1 MYQTP
6 AELLALDKEP
16 VARLLR
22 ACGVEEKR
30 IRSGSDYDRF
40 VAFATC
46 MPLCAGHTLATS
58 MERDLQNATGLTAP
72 LCSHTAPAFWRR
84 WLELHW
90 CEQEETVSD
99 PTPCAACEPCE
110 PLRLTDAEA
119 VRLPALAEIATAC
132 HPVSLVAFADR
143 LQAALP
149 TVGHAVIRLPAD
161 YAFVRPD
168 PYHATEALKGAAAG
182 GAYHRDMLVTQA
194 LRVSGGIAVSRG
206 ITLVLTGGTP
216 ENILPLL
223 AYLAG
228 CGNLPHT
235 VWMPDDPAHAAS
247 VSGLYAA
254 VDTGYVLSSRDAEAD
269 LRASYAAVAPIGRA
283 VVYETSDQ

>member
-1 MYQTP
+1 MYQNP

-16 VARLLR
+16 AIRLLR

-30 IRSGSDYDRF
+30 IQSGSDYDRF

-90 CEQEETVSD
+90 CEQEETVSE
-99 PTPCAACEPCE
+99 PPLCAACAPCE
-110 PLRLTDAEA
+110 PQYLTDAEVA
-119 VRLPALAEIATAC
+119 RMPAPEQVATTC
-132 HPVSLVAFADR
+132 RPVSLVTFADR
-143 LQAALP
+143 LQDALP
-149 TVGHAVIRLPAD
+149 TVGYAAIRLPAD

-168 PYHATEALKGAAAG
+168 PYHATQALQGAAEDRPFDHA
-182 GAYHRDMLVTQA
+182 MLLTQA
-194 LRVSGGIAVSRG
+194 LRVCGGIAAARG
-206 ITLVLTGGTP
+206 ITLILVGGVP
-216 ENILPLL
+216 ETILPLL

-235 VWMPDDPAHAAS
+235 VWMPDDPVHAAH
-247 VSGLYAA
+247 VSGLYTT
-254 VDTGYVLSSRDAEAD
+254 VDTGYVVSPNTREDVRDA
-269 LRASYAAVAPIGRA
+269 YAAVAPIGRA
-283 VVYETSDQ
+283 VVYETSDN

>member
-1 MYQTP
+1 MYQNP

-16 VARLLR
+16 VTRLLR
-22 ACGVEEKR
+22 ACGVEEKL

-46 MPLCAGHTLATS
+46 MPLCAGHALATA

-72 LCSHTAPAFWRR
+72 FCSHTAPAFWRR

-99 PTPCAACEPCE
+99 PAHCTACEPCE
-110 PLRLTDAEA
+110 PLHLTDADV
-119 VRLPALAEIATAC
+119 VRMPAPEQVATTC
-132 HPVSLVAFADR
+132 RPVSLVTFANR
-143 LQAALP
+143 LQDALP
-149 TVGHAVIRLPAD
+149 TVGYAAIRLPAD

-168 PYHATEALKGAAAG
+168 PYHATEALKGAAEGRAFDK
-182 GAYHRDMLVTQA
+182 DMLVTQA
-194 LRVSGGIAVSRG
+194 LRVCGGIAAARG
-206 ITLVLTGGTP
+206 ITLILVGGVP
-216 ENILPLL
+216 ETVLPLL

-235 VWMPDDPAHAAS
+235 VWMPDDPEHAAH
-247 VSGLYAA
+247 VSGLYTT
-254 VDTGYVLSSRDAEAD
+254 VDTGYVLSPRDTEAD

-283 VVYETSDQ
+283 VVYETSDN

>member
-72 LCSHTAPAFWRR
+72 LCSHTASTFWRR

-99 PTPCAACEPCE
+99 PPLCTACEPCE
-110 PLRLTDAEA
+110 PQILTDADV
-119 VRLPALAEIATAC
+119 VRTPAPEQVATTC
-132 HPVSLVAFADR
+132 RPVSLVTFANR
-143 LQAALP
+143 LQDALP
-149 TVGHAVIRLPAD
+149 TVGYAAIRLPAD
-161 YAFVRPD
+161 YAFVRPN
-168 PYHATEALKGAAAG
+168 PYHATQALQGAAEGRPFDHA
-182 GAYHRDMLVTQA
+182 MLLTQA
-194 LRVSGGIAVSRG
+194 LRVCGGIAAARG
-206 ITLVLTGGTP
+206 ITLILVGGVP
-216 ENILPLL
+216 ETILPLL

-235 VWMPDDPAHAAS
+235 VWMPDDPVHAAH
-247 VSGLYAA
+247 VSGLYTT
-254 VDTGYVLSSRDAEAD
+254 VDTGYVVSPNTREDVRDAY
-269 LRASYAAVAPIGRA
+269 ASVAPIGRA